1 MNKNE
6 ILEKIRLTEENK
18 KKSFVEF
25 AEAEKFNKKI
35 DKVGN
40 FAKDMPIYY
49 RRISENKFLAFN
61 IPFYGKVKNASF
73 QIDFWEITAL
83 SENEFLKNK
92 LLDENLKSVLLG
104 FDLQEDIELY
114 KSQEEKIILE

>member
-1 MNKNE
+1 MNKKE
-6 ILEKIRLTEENK
+6 ILEKIRLREENK

-25 AEAEKFNKKI
+25 AEAEKFNEEI

-73 QIDFWEITAL
+73 QTDFWEITAL

-92 LLDENLKSVLLG
+92 LLDENRKTVLLG

-114 KSQEEKIILE
+114 KSQEEETTFE

>member
-1 MNKNE
+1 MNKQE
-6 ILEKIRLTEENK
+6 ILEKIRLREEDK
-18 KKSFVEF
+18 MKLFVEF
-25 AEAEKFNKKI
+25 AETEKFNKEI

-40 FAKDMPIYY
+40 LAKDTPIYY

-61 IPFYGKVKNASF
+61 IPYYGKVKNASF
-73 QIDFWEITAL
+73 QTDFWEITAL

-92 LLDENLKSVLLG
+92 LLGKNLKTVLLG

-114 KSQEEKIILE
+114 KSQEEETTLE

>member
-1 MNKNE
+1 MNKKE
-6 ILEKIRLTEENK
+6 ILEKIRLREENK

-25 AEAEKFNKKI
+25 AKDENFNEEI

-61 IPFYGKVKNASF
+61 IPFYGKVKNVSF
-73 QIDFWEITAL
+73 QTDFREITAL
-83 SENEFLKNK
+83 SEKELLKNK
-92 LLDENLKSVLLG
+92 LLDENLKTVMLG

-114 KSQEEKIILE
+114 KSQEEEITLE